1 MYTLNKTGYKAI
13 VDWIAK
19 DARPGVNAWAFY
31 DDAEQA
37 ADALDDGF
45 AAIVEMG
52 GQYTQ
57 SGNPE
62 TINLPADCFDRCE
75 VAP

>member
-1 MYTLNKTGYKAI
+1 MYTLNTAGYTAI
-13 VDWIAK
+13 IDWIAR
-19 DARPGVNAWAFY
+19 DARPEVNARAFFVE
-31 DDAEQA
+31 AERA

-45 AAIVEMG
+45 DAIVEMG
-52 GQYTQ
+52 GQYTR

-75 VAP
+75 VAS